1 MSLGRLPS
9 AFGGLKHQSEGL
21 GVVGSKPAAPTKN
34 PAQLTQLSATLP
46 PRLAGMVFARPAA
59 AQSEQNAAPAAL
71 PGAVI
76 PAKAR
81 TRLLSTRR
89 GARLGRGGRKTHYNL
104 HQADGSASQ
113 NPTLQR
119 LFPMKK

>member
-1 MSLGRLPS
+1 M
-9 AFGGLKHQSEGL
+9 
-21 GVVGSKPAAPTKN
+21 GSKPAAPTKN
-34 PAQLTQLSATLP
+34 PAQLAQLSATLP

-81 TRLLSTRR
+81 THLL
-89 GARLGRGGRKTHYNL
+89 AQEGGRAWAVAAAKPTTIFTKLTAPLRRTQLYNGFSL
-104 HQADGSASQ
+104 
-113 NPTLQR
+113 
-119 LFPMKK
+119 